1 VTRRRPPWHR
11 ESVTSLPCTTPRA
24 TAAVLGVALTASLL
38 AGCGGGDETPGEVV
52 VTVTAGASDSPSESP
67 SETASEKSEPAPAET
82 VKSDDVGRKFDFGIV
97 KSVDTDGGTQVLV
110 FDRWTDPKVDDTV
123 LAQKGLD
130 VEPYDLDRS
139 PFENINTT
147 NTFRVPVREG
157 TTFLL
162 HHCVQKGEPVTSK
175 SVSAEELAA
184 ADRADAL
191 ILLDIDPK
199 TGYTTG
205 GETFA
210 GC

>member
-1 VTRRRPPWHR
+1 VTTALVSWHR
-11 ESVTSLPCTTPRA
+11 GAVTSGSYRTRA
-24 TAAVLGVALTASLL
+24 ACAVLVAALAAAVLG
-38 AGCGGGDETPGEVV
+38 GCGSDESPGEVV
-52 VTVTAGASDSPSESP
+52 VTVTAGASDAPSETPSESP
-67 SETASEKSEPAPAET
+67 STTKPAPAET

-97 KSVDTDGGTQVLV
+97 KSVDTVGETQVLV
-110 FDRWTDPKVDDTV
+110 FDRWTDPKVDDAV

-130 VEPYDLDRS
+130 VRPYDLDKP
-139 PFENINTT
+139 PFENVNTT
-147 NTFRVPVREG
+147 NTFRVPVRDG

-175 SVSAEELAA
+175 SVSAEELAK
-184 ADRADAL
+184 ADPADAL